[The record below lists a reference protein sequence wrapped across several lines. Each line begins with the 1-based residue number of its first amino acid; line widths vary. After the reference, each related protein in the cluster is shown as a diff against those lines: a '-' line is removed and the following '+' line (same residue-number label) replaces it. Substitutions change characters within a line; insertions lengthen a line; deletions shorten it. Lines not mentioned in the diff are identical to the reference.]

1 MYIIYLKSIKL
12 EDYKMIEISGIEILG
27 FTCMVLSIV
36 IYVVTKEFYEASM
49 NKEDNDDQE
58 IS

>member
-1 MYIIYLKSIKL
+1 
-12 EDYKMIEISGIEILG
+12 MIEISGIEILG

-49 NKEDNDDQE
+49 KKEDKDDQE